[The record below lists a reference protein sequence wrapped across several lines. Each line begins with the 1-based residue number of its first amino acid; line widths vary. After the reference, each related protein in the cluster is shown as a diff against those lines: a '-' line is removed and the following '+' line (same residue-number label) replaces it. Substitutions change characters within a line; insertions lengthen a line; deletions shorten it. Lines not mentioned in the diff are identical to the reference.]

1 MDRKE
6 WLNLRLEGKIR
17 QLLLCL
23 EITMNKSTF
32 FYTSV
37 LFVLFILTVSF
48 FNLFRRASKFEDR
61 VIALENR
68 VKRVDLDANLQL
80 NSHSQRGNSGDWLVW
95 ALKVE
100 PKSLNP
106 LSPERDIYQ
115 QWITTPNI
123 FEPLL
128 SYDFETAKLKPI
140 LAQSYSVSD
149 DGLEIT
155 FTLRHDI
162 CFSDGNKLDAD
173 DVIFTFN
180 TIRDPRVLAGS
191 LASMFDD
198 VVSAEKLDNLRV
210 RFKLSR
216 PYFKALE
223 NLSFWNVGILP
234 KHIYSYKNPRDFVN
248 HISNPIGSGPY
259 VFDSWKVGRSITL
272 KRNENYWAT
281 KPNLERIV
289 FKFIKNDLAIV
300 QALKAGDVDYI
311 RLRPDQYSDL
321 SKDKSFVSKYKM
333 LKYWTPMSPFYY
345 IGWNQAFDC
354 FSDRDTRVALT
365 QLIDRDMIVKHF
377 QRDNAQIVTG
387 PFSIMGSEYDKTVTP
402 WPYDPKRALELLH
415 KAGWSYSDSDGV
427 LERDGKKFEF
437 KFSYNVS
444 ESFYNKL
451 AIYLKDSLGKVGI
464 LVVPDPVEWSVL
476 VERVVNRD
484 FQAVVMGWGGDIL
497 EDPYQLWHSS
507 QIENKGSNFVGF
519 HSEIADKLIETARI
533 TIDSNRRNDIY
544 HKLHQLL
551 HEQQPY
557 TFLYCSGEFRALD
570 RRFENVKVYPLGLNY
585 LEWYV
590 PRDKQKYK

>member
-1 MDRKE
+1 MR
-6 WLNLRLEGKIR
+6 N
-17 QLLLCL
+17 
-23 EITMNKSTF
+23 SF
-32 FYTSV
+32 VFYTIV
-37 LFVLFILTVSF
+37 VFILSLLVFSFVNLAKRVS
-48 FNLFRRASKFEDR
+48 RFECR
-61 VIALENR
+61 VVALE
-68 VKRVDLDANLQL
+68 DAIKEATSTQARQCQE
-80 NSHSQRGNSGDWLVW
+80 SRRCGDSGDWLVW
-95 ALKVE
+95 ALRVE

-106 LSPERDIYQ
+106 LSPERDVYQ
-115 QWITTPNI
+115 QWITMPNI

-128 SYDFETAKLKPI
+128 SYDFETVELKPL
-140 LAQSYSVSD
+140 LAKSYSISD

-155 FTLRHDI
+155 FTLRDNV

-180 TIRDPRVLAGS
+180 TIRDPRILASS
-191 LASMFDD
+191 LANMFDD
-198 VVSAEKLDNLRV
+198 VVSVEKLDNLRV

-216 PYFKALE
+216 AYFKALE

-234 KHIYSYKNPRDFVN
+234 EHIYSYKDPRDFIN

-259 VFDSWKVGRSITL
+259 VFDRWKVGRSITL

-289 FKFIKNDLAIV
+289 FRFIKNDLAIV
-300 QALKAGDVDYI
+300 QALKAGEVDYI
-311 RLRPDQYSDL
+311 RLRGDQYSDL
-321 SKDKSFVSKYKM
+321 SKDDGFVSKYRM
-333 LKYWTPMSPFYY
+333 LKYSTPMSPFYY

-377 QRDNAQIVTG
+377 QKNNAQVVTG

-402 WPYDPKRALELLH
+402 WPYDPKGALELLH
-415 KAGWSYSDSDGV
+415 KAGWSDSDSDGV
-427 LERDGKKFEF
+427 LDRNGKKFKFE
-437 KFSYNVS
+437 FSYS
-444 ESFYNKL
+444 ASDDFYNRL
-451 AIYLKDSLGKVGI
+451 AIYLKDSLGKVEI
-464 LVVPDPVEWSVL
+464 LVEPDPVEWSVL
-476 VERVVNRD
+476 VERVVNRK
-484 FQAVVMGWGGDIL
+484 FQAVVMGWSGDIL

-507 QIENKGSNFVGF
+507 QIDNKGSNFVGF
-519 HSEIADKLIETARI
+519 HSEIADKLIETARR
-533 TIDSNRRNDIY
+533 TIDSKRRNDIY
-544 HKLHQLL
+544 HKLHRLL

-557 TFLYCSGEFRALD
+557 TFLYCSKEFRVVD